1 MDLPYLHVMKTQN
14 FKNHTQTVF
23 GFHGVLFFLY
33 VVFALGAFNYWAK
46 SSADNFYLAS
56 LLLFLLPILLL
67 VFWYMRI
74 FALKAQD
81 LAIRAEERLR
91 YYIMTQKELPSDLK
105 LSQIIALRFAS
116 DEEFLPL
123 LERAIAEKLSAK
135 EIKAQIKNWKGD
147 YHRV

>member
-1 MDLPYLHVMKTQN
+1 MKTQN

-33 VVFALGAFNYWAK
+33 VVFALGAFNYWYR

>member
-33 VVFALGAFNYWAK
+33 VVFALGAFNYWYR

-81 LAIRAEERLR
+81 RAIRAEERLR

-123 LERAIAEKLSAK
+123 VDRAIAEKLSAK
-135 EIKAQIKNWKGD
+135 EIKAQIINWKGD